1 MSWSRFRSAPTGGGQ
16 EHARPEGG
24 EAPAGSASIAGIDG
38 LEIAERVVA
47 DRIARVAAE
56 TSAIGDLFG
65 RIPHLDVHGTEN
77 GMEFFVPVSGAHALG
92 FRWTPGVGRGSA
104 ASALRI
110 LDVSALPAATAARTK
125 P

>member
-1 MSWSRFRSAPTGGGQ
+1 MSWSRFRSPPAD
-16 EHARPEGG
+16 RPAEQATAAIEGLN
-24 EAPAGSASIAGIDG
+24 G
-38 LEIAERVVA
+38 LTVAERVVA

-65 RIPHLDVHGTEN
+65 RIPNLDVHGTEN
-77 GMEFFVPVSGAHALG
+77 GMEFFVPVSGTHALS

-110 LDVSALPAATAARTK
+110 LDATALPAVTATPTK